1 MLVNLTKDEIK
12 KIVFWLKF
20 TEDKDL
26 SEKLEPLIEV
36 CTCKEVEDEA
46 KRPEGDPAGASSRRR
61 KTLDGIME

>member
-36 CTCKEVEDEA
+36 CTCKE
-46 KRPEGDPAGASSRRR
+46 PEGDPEGHHPEGG
-61 KTLDGIME
+61 KH